1 MKRVRLLKIMERFGG
16 DLEHVRMVVEKR
28 TARHNKT
35 DDAPCGERRQRREEL
50 KTKYAGQLAE
60 LASAGINVH
69 NPCIFRQLEKHQGDV
84 NQVGD

>member
-1 MKRVRLLKIMERFGG
+1 MERFGG
-16 DLEHVRMVVEKR
+16 DLEQVRKVVEKLN
-28 TARHNKT
+28 ARQNKT
-35 DDAPCGERRQRREEL
+35 NDAPCGDRRQRREEL

-60 LASAGINVH
+60 LASAGINVN